1 MQWKMH
7 KKHFSDASKAFA
19 RITMK
24 LLDRENLSVLVCPTN
39 KAEVVLSVLI
49 PLSEQL
55 LSIIQA
61 EVGSNPLQ

>member
-7 KKHFSDASKAFA
+7 KKHFTDASKAFA

-39 KAEVVLSVLI
+39 KAVLSVLI
-49 PLSEQL
+49 SLSEQL

-61 EVGSNPLQ
+61 EVGSNALQ